1 MDGAAQQAARLWWGP
16 GSPTSEPG
24 GACGGKLSAPERPR
38 DYWSHRLRRALGW
51 DGDPS
56 RGCRVCRPAN
66 QAGATPWSCE
76 GDHRSAGI
84 VHTMPVARSRNQP
97 GARWIMSD
105 AFLMERRCSTP
116 WGVTPA
122 FGRHVR
128 RPLGPHGM
136 TRAAA
141 GAERPSALQNR
152 VFRHPMVH
160 TPGSAGE
167 KIKQSPAS

>member
-1 MDGAAQQAARLWWGP
+1 
-16 GSPTSEPG
+16 
-24 GACGGKLSAPERPR
+24 
-38 DYWSHRLRRALGW
+38 
-51 DGDPS
+51 
-56 RGCRVCRPAN
+56 VCRPAN

-84 VHTMPVARSRNQP
+84 VHTMPVASRNQP

-105 AFLMERRCSTP
+105 AFQMERRCSTP

-128 RPLGPHGM
+128 RPLGPHAM
-136 TRAAA
+136 TPAAA

-152 VFRHPMVH
+152 MFRHPMVRTRGEPVKRSIRFRVMQSVRMCPGRRVS
-160 TPGSAGE
+160 TPPWETGHALAHQIG
-167 KIKQSPAS
+167 QSVDLV